1 MNESRLERLA
11 PLTGA
16 ISGIFLILGSVM
28 IGIYEWLP
36 PAEKI
41 ADFVNSNAG
50 RVSFGGYLGALGG
63 IFLIWFA
70 GSVYSA
76 LSEREGGTG
85 RMSMVAFGGGVA
97 AAISLTVGFAAF
109 IAAGVRGG
117 AVGGIGI
124 AEAITFYDFWG
135 IIMWVASM
143 LSFAVL
149 IGATALVSL
158 RAALFPAWFGWI
170 SALIALVLLTTIT
183 YFLGALVVVW
193 LFVVSIWLYVKGTSA
208 KEPSAVDKPA

>member
-1 MNESRLERLA
+1 
-11 PLTGA
+11 
-16 ISGIFLILGSVM
+16 
-28 IGIYEWLP
+28 
-36 PAEKI
+36 
-41 ADFVNSNAG
+41 
-50 RVSFGGYLGALGG
+50 
-63 IFLIWFA
+63 
-70 GSVYSA
+70 
-76 LSEREGGTG
+76 
-85 RMSMVAFGGGVA
+85 MVAFGGGVA
-97 AAISLTVGFAAF
+97 AAVSLAAGFAAF
-109 IAAGVRGG
+109 IAAGVRGE

-149 IGATALVSL
+149 IGATAVVSL

-193 LFVVSIWLYVKGTSA
+193 LFVVSIWLYFRGASKG
-208 KEPSAVDKPA
+208 EPSTVVEPV

>member
-28 IGIYEWLP
+28 IGIYDWLP

-41 ADFVNSNAG
+41 VDFINRNAG

-63 IFLIWFA
+63 IFLIWFT

-76 LSEREGGTG
+76 LSEHEGGTG
-85 RMSMVAFGGGVA
+85 RISMVAFGGGVA
-97 AAISLTVGFAAF
+97 AAVSLAAGFAAF
-109 IAAGVRGG
+109 IAAGVRGE

-149 IGATALVSL
+149 IGATAVVSL
-158 RAALFPAWFGWI
+158 RAALFPA
-170 SALIALVLLTTIT
+170 
-183 YFLGALVVVW
+183 
-193 LFVVSIWLYVKGTSA
+193 
-208 KEPSAVDKPA
+208 